1 LATRRTSV
9 SRQFRIIRR
18 ALTSVM
24 GALDRLAPAL
34 AMANSGGTGEGTRV
48 RRRLRLSPAR
58 RAALKV
64 QGQYMGYLRG
74 LNPRQK
80 AQVKKLRTTG
90 GVKEAIRMAR
100 ELAKD

>member
-1 LATRRTSV
+1 
-9 SRQFRIIRR
+9 
-18 ALTSVM
+18 M
-24 GALDRLAPAL
+24 GALDRLGPAL
-34 AMANSGGTGEGTRV
+34 MAASAAGAGEGTRV

-74 LNPRQK
+74 LNQRQK

-90 GVKEAIRMAR
+90 GVKEAIRLAR
-100 ELAKD
+100 ELSKAD